1 MRTIRT
7 SEHSGHTVHEG
18 LELRPGDTGLVEKL
32 TKSNMLEIK
41 ELRSGVEISSFS
53 YVGTARLENF
63 EVVVGPKI
71 QLEPQNL
78 PRLLAYAFGFDDI
91 RMLDGEAGVTPR
103 HDWLVDVLVDFFVRE
118 CRRLIAMGLL
128 KSYMTYR
135 DDVSFLRG
143 RILVRR
149 QLGHIAKREPVFAC
163 EFDELE
169 YDSLENRI
177 LLYCLGRC
185 HDITGS
191 SRLRKETRMLAR
203 QLAGAVRH
211 AEISLEDIDGVAYTR
226 LNQHYRAL
234 HALARL
240 IISST
245 GVGHLS
251 GPNTVR
257 SFFVDMNEVFER
269 FVARLFEEH
278 HPCEAEFQKSRHA
291 WSTGGG
297 KRYIRTDILLDSEI
311 VVDSKYKG
319 ELSQSDLYQIGFYIH
334 EYRQK
339 RGYAILPECAGAQE
353 EDIISE
359 RERITVSV
367 RTINVDD
374 ALRLLYAREHEKLQG
389 MMLGMVPAS
398 CH

>member
-7 SEHSGHTVHEG
+7 SEHSRRTIHEG

-53 YVGTARLENF
+53 HVGMARFENF
-63 EVVVGPKI
+63 EVVVDPKI
-71 QLEPQNL
+71 KLEPQNL
-78 PRLLAYAFGFDDI
+78 PRLFAYAFEFDDI
-91 RMLDGEAGVTPR
+91 RMQDGEAGVTPR
-103 HDWLVDVLVDFFVRE
+103 YDWLVDVLIDFFVRE

-128 KSYMTYR
+128 KSYVTYR

-143 RILVRR
+143 RILVQR

-169 YDSLENRI
+169 YDNLENRI
-177 LLYCLGRC
+177 LLYCLGQC
-185 HDITGS
+185 HDVTGS
-191 SRLRKETRMLAR
+191 SRLRKETRMLVR
-203 QLAGAVRH
+203 QLAGVVRR

-226 LNQHYRAL
+226 LNQHYRKL

-291 WSTGGG
+291 WSAEEGG
-297 KRYIRTDILLDSEI
+297 KKYIRTDILLDSKL
-311 VVDSKYKG
+311 VVDSKYKK
-319 ELSQSDLYQIGFYIH
+319 ELSPGDLYQIGFYIH

-339 RGYAILPECAGAQE
+339 QGYAILPECAGAQE
-353 EDIISE
+353 DDIISE

-374 ALRLLYAREHEKLQG
+374 ALRLLYAKEHEKLQE
-389 MMLGMVPAS
+389 MVLGMVPVG
-398 CH
+398 

>member
-7 SEHSGHTVHEG
+7 SEHSRRTIHEG

-53 YVGTARLENF
+53 HVGMARFENF
-63 EVVVGPKI
+63 EVVVDPKI
-71 QLEPQNL
+71 KLEPQNL
-78 PRLLAYAFGFDDI
+78 PRLFAYAFEFDDI
-91 RMLDGEAGVTPR
+91 RMQDGEAGVTPR
-103 HDWLVDVLVDFFVRE
+103 YDWLVDVLIDFFVRE

-128 KSYMTYR
+128 KSYVTYR

-143 RILVRR
+143 RILVQR

-169 YDSLENRI
+169 YDNLENRI

-191 SRLRKETRMLAR
+191 SRLRKETRMLVR
-203 QLAGAVRH
+203 QLAGVVRR

-226 LNQHYRAL
+226 LNQHYRKL

-291 WSTGGG
+291 WSTEEGG
-297 KRYIRTDILLDSEI
+297 KKYIRTDILLDSKL
-311 VVDSKYKG
+311 VVDSKYKK
-319 ELSQSDLYQIGFYIH
+319 ELSPGDLYQIGFYIH

-339 RGYAILPECAGAQE
+339 QGYAILPECAGAQE
-353 EDIISE
+353 DDIISE

-374 ALRLLYAREHEKLQG
+374 ALRLLYAKEHEKLQE
-389 MMLGMVPAS
+389 MVLGMVPVG
-398 CH
+398 